1 MSYSGV
7 DIWTQPNFSAGLP
20 QELWQMNARGNAE
33 FQQLYEAAY
42 DQARRQGLAHDLA
55 QDTAMRAARGIQ
67 GTGGMPDVW
76 GDQRTV
82 NLGGGLR
89 RPVYP
94 GAPRWSFEG
103 GGGLSAEEARRSRMT
118 EQLVV
123 EARNNA
129 LAARRQDP
137 LLPVASVQQ
146 ATPASASFGR
156 AIGVDDGLGFDPL
169 ALAGGTS
176 GANAAKIDSTL
187 SGLQQQPQRAG
198 SGGAALDPLSAGLAA
213 ADMAAVAGDI
223 LPLTQGVVGA
233 PDAAQAAVQG
243 KAAARGVLSPHVQP
257 GFAEAGGRVL
267 SPARPHIQPG
277 FAESGG
283 RVVASRAATP
293 SVSVPIA
300 APPAAVQVGGVSLD
314 FDIPE
319 PVRPYSGPDL
329 SVDTTPNVS
338 GGGPGTSTA
347 KGQRSIA
354 RQKAARSGMGK
365 GFLSGLDSFVS
376 EPGQSVGVLAEDGVR
391 RAAAGLHSSMP
402 RTARMLRGLA
412 PAARWAA
419 PVGLFAATTALPA
432 AMGAMEGNEKAGA
445 GGAVLQ
451 GGSALAGA
459 AIGQAL
465 IPIPVV
471 GAGIGAMVGNAV
483 GGGLTSGAQALAE
496 ESQKGTGGLIGGL
509 GAALD
514 PFIDTSFEREQKA
527 VQQQMNS
534 PAVRAIQQQ
543 EALRREQARTE
554 QVQALY
560 LQSLMR

>member
-94 GAPRWSFEG
+94 GASRWSFESG
-103 GGGLSAEEARRSRMT
+103 SGLSAEDTRRSRMT

-137 LLPVASVQQ
+137 SLPIASVQQ

-243 KAAARGVLSPHVQP
+243 KAVARG
-257 GFAEAGGRVL
+257 
-267 SPARPHIQPG
+267 IQPG

-347 KGQRSIA
+347 KGNRNIA

-365 GFLSGLDSFVS
+365 GFLGGLDSFVS
-376 EPGQSVGVLAEDGVR
+376 QPGQSVGVLAEDGVR

-402 RTARMLRGLA
+402 RTARMIRGLA

-459 AIGQAL
+459 AIGQVL

>member
-137 LLPVASVQQ
+137 LLPAASVQQ

-176 GANAAKIDSTL
+176 GANAAKMDSAL

-223 LPLTQGVVGA
+223 LPLTQEAVGA
-233 PDAAQAAVQG
+233 PDAAQAAVQS
-243 KAAARGVLSPHVQP
+243 KAVARGVEPDPWAGSYVTGAPQP
-257 GFAEAGGRVL
+257 VAPPVATVADAAEAL
-267 SPARPHIQPG
+267 
-277 FAESGG
+277 E
-283 RVVASRAATP
+283 
-293 SVSVPIA
+293 
-300 APPAAVQVGGVSLD
+300 APVTG
-314 FDIPE
+314 
-319 PVRPYSGPDL
+319 
-329 SVDTTPNVS
+329 NVS

-347 KGQRSIA
+347 KGQRNIA
-354 RQKAARSGMGK
+354 SQRARRREAAQAAARRAMAGRAAADAAAATAGN
-365 GFLSGLDSFVS
+365 GFLSALDSFIS
-376 EPGQSVGVLAEDGVR
+376 QPGQAVGVAAESGLLRGADKLAGK
-391 RAAAGLHSSMP
+391 MP
-402 RTARMLRGLA
+402 GAARMLRGLA

-419 PVGLFAATTALPA
+419 PVGLFAATTGLPA
-432 AMGAMEGNEKAGA
+432 AMGAMEGNETAGA

-471 GAGIGAMVGNAV
+471 GAGIGAMIGNAV
-483 GGGLTSGAQALAE
+483 GGGLTSGAQMLAE
-496 ESQKGTGGLIGGL
+496 QAQKGDTGLL
-509 GAALD
+509 GSLGRVLD
-514 PFIDTSFEREQKA
+514 PVIDTSFEREQKA
-527 VQQQMNS
+527 VQQQLNS
-534 PAVRAIQQQ
+534 PAMQAVRQQ
-543 EALRREQARTE
+543 ERARQERARADQMEAL
-554 QVQALY
+554 LM
-560 LQSLMR
+560 QSYVR

>member
-42 DQARRQGLAHDLA
+42 DEARRQGLRHDLA

-67 GTGGMPDVW
+67 GAGGIPDVW

-94 GAPRWSFEG
+94 GAPRWSFESG
-103 GGGLSAEEARRSRMT
+103 SGLSAEETRRSRMT

-129 LAARRQDP
+129 LAAR
-137 LLPVASVQQ
+137 QQ
-146 ATPASASFGR
+146 APMELS
-156 AIGVDDGLGFDPL
+156 
-169 ALAGGTS
+169 TS
-176 GANAAKIDSTL
+176 GANAAKMDAAL
-187 SGLQQQPQRAG
+187 AGLQQQPQRTG
-198 SGGAALDPLSAGLAA
+198 SGGAALDPLSAGMAA
-213 ADMAAVAGDI
+213 ADMAAVAADI
-223 LPLTQGVVGA
+223 LPLTQEAVGA
-233 PDAAQAAVQG
+233 PDAAQAAVQS
-243 KAAARGVLSPHVQP
+243 KAVARGVLSPHIQP

-267 SPARPHIQPG
+267 SPVRPHIQPG
-277 FAESGG
+277 FAETGG
-283 RVVASRAATP
+283 RVLNP
-293 SVSVPIA
+293 LGPH
-300 APPAAVQVGGVSLD
+300 VQPGFAEAGGQVLS
-314 FDIPE
+314 
-319 PVRPYSGPDL
+319 PVRPHIQPGFAETGAAMPAIAEVGDASPDL
-329 SVDTTPNVS
+329 IADATPNVS

-347 KGQRSIA
+347 KGQRNIA
-354 RQKAARSGMGK
+354 SQRARRTEAARAAARRALAGRAAADAAAEAATAGS
-365 GFLSGLDSFVS
+365 GFLGALDNFISQ
-376 EPGQSVGVLAEDGVR
+376 PGQSVGVMAERGLLRGADKLAGK
-391 RAAAGLHSSMP
+391 MP
-402 RTARMLRGLA
+402 GTAQMIRGLA

-419 PVGLFAATTALPA
+419 PVGLFAATTGLPA
-432 AMGAMEGNEKAGA
+432 AMGAMEGNEQAGA

-483 GGGLTSGAQALAE
+483 GSGLTSGAQMLAE
-496 ESQKGTGGLIGGL
+496 QAQKGDTGLLGGL
-509 GAALD
+509 GRVLD
-514 PFIDTSFEREQKA
+514 PVIDTSFEREQKA
-527 VQQQMNS
+527 VQQQLNS
-534 PAVRAIQQQ
+534 PAMQAIRQQ
-543 EALRREQARTE
+543 ERARQERARADQMEAL
-554 QVQALY
+554 LM
-560 LQSLMR
+560 QSYVR